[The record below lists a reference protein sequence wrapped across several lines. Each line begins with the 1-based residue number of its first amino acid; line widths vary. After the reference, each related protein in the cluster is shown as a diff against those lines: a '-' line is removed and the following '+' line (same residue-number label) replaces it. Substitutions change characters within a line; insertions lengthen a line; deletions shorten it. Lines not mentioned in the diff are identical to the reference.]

1 MTLDR
6 YIIRETLAPFAL
18 TLLILTFVLQI
29 PTIMEVAEKLLA
41 KGVDLPTIGRILLT
55 LLPMSVAITIPVSLL
70 VGLLM
75 ALGRLSGDREAV
87 AMQAC
92 GVSLYRMGR
101 PVMALALVATAVT
114 AWVMIEALPRGN
126 RNYRDIIY
134 SVIQA
139 KAESDIQPRVFFTDF
154 PNLVLYVRDVPP
166 ETRGWQQVFL
176 ADSRN
181 PSAPQLLTA
190 SRGHFVLEPE
200 ARRVDLI
207 LEDGVV
213 HQSRPDNPQQY
224 ELQQFDSLT
233 VQLDPEAVF
242 PRQGLTPG
250 DNEMT
255 IPQLRTKA
263 REMREQGLSPH
274 NPIMAIHR
282 KYSIPVACLVF
293 AVLALGLGVTHRK
306 DGKSSSFVIAIGV
319 VLVYYFVM
327 YVSEALAKGQRV
339 PPELAMWVPNIVL
352 GIAGLGLLVFRAQ
365 GRELPAF
372 SLAVPVPGWLA
383 RWWPGVGSATA
394 DATDATEAGP
404 PVAASIVDTGAP
416 GPGNRPARR
425 VSASGTAR
433 PTPPNR
439 VVIVIRLPRGVLP
452 AFTLLDRY
460 IAKTYLRV
468 FAVTFVGMLA
478 LFYIGLFTDYSEYLF
493 KNAVSG
499 ATMLRFFA
507 YSTPQYM
514 YYVTALATLV
524 GGLVTIGLFTRS
536 SELTVLE
543 ACGVSLYRAG
553 VPLIVCGVLWSLLL
567 FGMEQS
573 VLAPA
578 NRQAEMLR
586 SYIRSG
592 TPRTFDPMSR
602 QWMAGS
608 DDRLYHYG
616 RFDPT
621 ARRLD
626 ELQVYDFDASG
637 WNLERRIYGRLVTW
651 REGSTWDASQ
661 GWTRAFTTGNTVDDF
676 QLFAT
681 RELTLEPPEYFG
693 VEEPE
698 AAQAGRLKLG
708 QLRDHIG
715 ELRQAGYDTTALNV
729 ALHRK
734 VAFPF
739 ITVIM
744 TLIAIPFGVTTGRK
758 GTLFGIGLG
767 IVLAIAYWVMQS
779 LFAAIGTAGL
789 LSPAL
794 AAWAPNIL
802 FAAVAAYL
810 LLTVRT

>member
-1 MTLDR
+1 MFRTLDR
-6 YIIRETLAPFAL
+6 YIIRETLAPFGL
-18 TLLILTFVLQI
+18 TLVILTFVLQI
-29 PTIMEVAEKLLA
+29 PQIMEVAEQLLA

-55 LLPMSVAITIPVSLL
+55 LLPMAVAITIPVSLL

-92 GVSLYRMGR
+92 GVSLYRMCR
-101 PVMALALVATAVT
+101 PVLALALVAAAAT

-126 RNYRDIIY
+126 RSYRDIIY
-134 SVIQA
+134 SIIQA
-139 KAESDIQPRVFFTDF
+139 KAESDIRPRVFFDDF
-154 PNLVLYVRDVPP
+154 PNLVLFVRDIPP
-166 ETRGWQQVFL
+166 ESRGWQQVFL

-181 PSAPQLLTA
+181 PSEPQLLTA
-190 SRGHFVLEPE
+190 SRGHFVLDPD
-200 ARRVDLI
+200 ARRVDLV

-213 HQSRPDNPQQY
+213 HRSRPDNPQQY
-224 ELQQFDSLT
+224 ELQQFTSLT

-255 IPQLRTKA
+255 IPELRTKA
-263 REMREQGLSPH
+263 REMQEQGLSPH

-306 DGKSSSFVIAIGV
+306 DGKSSSFVVAIAV
-319 VLVYYFVM
+319 VLVYYFLM

-339 PPELAMWVPNIVL
+339 PPELAMWVPNVVL
-352 GIAGLGLLVFRAQ
+352 GVAGVALLVFRAQ
-365 GRELPAF
+365 GRELPDLAF
-372 SLAVPVPGWLA
+372 TVPVPAWVA
-383 RWWPGVGSATA
+383 RRWPGTKVDA
-394 DATDATEAGP
+394 DAPDAPAARRGTD
-404 PVAASIVDTGAP
+404 
-416 GPGNRPARR
+416 PART
-425 VSASGTAR
+425 AAPAGGAR

-452 AFTLLDRY
+452 SITLLDRY
-460 IAKTYLRV
+460 IGKTYLRV
-468 FAVTFVGMLA
+468 FGVTFVGMLA

-493 KNAVSG
+493 KNQVSG
-499 ATMLRFFA
+499 TTMIRFFA

-553 VPLIVCGVLWSLLL
+553 VPLLVCAVLWSLLL

-578 NRQAEMLR
+578 NRQAEALR

-592 TPRTFDPMSR
+592 TPRTFSISSR

-616 RFDPT
+616 RFDPA

-626 ELQVYDFDASG
+626 ELQVYDFDDTG
-637 WNLERRIYGRLVTW
+637 WNLAQRTYGRLVTW
-651 REGSTWDASQ
+651 RDGDVWEASQ
-661 GWTRAFTTGNTVDDF
+661 GWARTFGERNTVADF
-676 QLFAT
+676 HLYAT
-681 RELTLEPPEYFG
+681 RELKLEPPDYFG
-693 VEEPE
+693 VEEPR
-698 AAQAGRLKLG
+698 AAQAERLKL
-708 QLRDHIG
+708 QELREHIG
-715 ELRQAGYDTTALNV
+715 ELQRAGYDTTALRV

-734 VAFPF
+734 IAFPL

-767 IVLAIAYWVMQS
+767 IVLAITYWVMQS

-802 FAAVAAYL
+802 FAAVAVYL
-810 LLTVRT
+810 LLTART

>member
-1 MTLDR
+1 MFRTLDR

-41 KGVDLPTIGRILLT
+41 KGVDLRTIGRILLT

-75 ALGRLSGDREAV
+75 ALGRLSADREAV

-92 GVSLYRMGR
+92 GVSLYRMAR
-101 PVMALALVATAVT
+101 PVVLLAVVATGAT

-126 RNYRDIIY
+126 RTYRDIVFSI
-134 SVIQA
+134 IQA
-139 KAESDIQPRVFFTDF
+139 KAESDIRPRVFFDEF
-154 PNLVLYVRDVPP
+154 PNLVLFVRDVPP

-181 PSAPQLLTA
+181 PNAPQLLTA
-190 SRGHFVLEPE
+190 ERGHFVLEPQVP
-200 ARRVDLI
+200 RVDLI
-207 LEDGVV
+207 LENGIL
-213 HQSRPDNPQQY
+213 HRTRPDNPQQY
-224 ELQQFDSLT
+224 ELQTFESLT

-242 PRQGLTPG
+242 PREGLTPG
-250 DNEMT
+250 DNELT

-274 NPIMAIHR
+274 NPIMAIQR

-293 AVLALGLGVTHRK
+293 AVLALGLGVNHRK
-306 DGKSSSFVIAIGV
+306 DGKSSSFVVAIAV

-327 YVSEALAKGQRV
+327 YVSEALAKGQQV
-339 PPELAMWVPNIVL
+339 APALAMWIPNIVL
-352 GIAGLGLLVFRAQ
+352 GLAGVVLLVFKAQ
-365 GRELPAF
+365 GRELTAPTITVPLPAA
-372 SLAVPVPGWLA
+372 LMRWLPA
-383 RWWPGVGSATA
+383 HSEDGRA
-394 DATDATEAGP
+394 
-404 PVAASIVDTGAP
+404 GAP
-416 GPGNRPARR
+416 ASPSPRPRPAQ
-425 VSASGTAR
+425 
-433 PTPPNR
+433 
-439 VVIVIRLPRGVLP
+439 VVIVVKLPKGLVP
-452 AFTLLDRY
+452 SFTLLDRY
-460 IAKTYLRV
+460 IGRTYLRV
-468 FAVTFVGMLA
+468 FAVTFLGMLA

-493 KNAVSG
+493 KNRVSG
-499 ATMLRFFA
+499 GTMLRFFA
-507 YSTPQYM
+507 YSTPQFM

-543 ACGVSLYRAG
+543 ACGISLYRAG
-553 VPLIVCGVLWSLLL
+553 LPLLL
-567 FGMEQS
+567 FGMLWSAALFGMEQTF
-573 VLAPA
+573 LAPA

-586 SYIRSG
+586 SLIRSG
-592 TPRTFDPMSR
+592 VPRTFNVLDR
-602 QWMAGS
+602 QWMAGT
-608 DDRLYHYG
+608 DDRLYQYG

-626 ELQVYDFDASG
+626 ELHVYDFGDAG
-637 WNLERRIYGRLVTW
+637 WNITQRTYGRLVTW
-651 REGSTWDASQ
+651 RPDGRWESAQ
-661 GWTRAFTTGNTVDDF
+661 GWTRDFGDRNTVSNF
-676 QLFAT
+676 TLYAT
-681 RELTLEPPEYFG
+681 RSLALEPPDYFG

-698 AAQAGRLKLG
+698 DVKAERLKLG
-708 QLRDHIG
+708 QLRSHITD
-715 ELRQAGYDTTALNV
+715 LRQAGYDTTALSV

-734 VAFPF
+734 LAFPF

-758 GTLFGIGLG
+758 GTLFGIGVG
-767 IVLAIAYWVMQS
+767 IVLAIVYWVMQS
-779 LFAAIGTAGL
+779 LFAAVGSAGL
-789 LSPAL
+789 LAPAL

-810 LLTVRT
+810 LLTART

>member
-1 MTLDR
+1 MLRTLDR
-6 YIIRETLAPFAL
+6 YILRESLAPFAL

-29 PTIMEVAEKLLA
+29 PQIMEVAEELLA
-41 KGVDLPTIGRILLT
+41 KGVGLQTIGRILLT

-101 PVMALALVATAVT
+101 PVLALALVATGAT
-114 AWVMIEALPRGN
+114 AWVMIEALPNGN
-126 RNYRDIIY
+126 QRYREIIL

-139 KAESDIQPRVFFTDF
+139 KAESDIRPRDFFDDF

-166 ETRGWQQVFL
+166 GGRGWQQVFL

-181 PSAPQLLTA
+181 PSEPQLLTA
-190 SRGHFVLEPE
+190 ARGHFVLEPE

-213 HQSRPDNPQQY
+213 HQSRADNPQQY
-224 ELQQFDSLT
+224 ELQRFDSLI
-233 VQLDPEAVF
+233 VQLDPETVF
-242 PRQGLTPG
+242 PRQGIAKG

-263 REMREQGLSPH
+263 RQMREQGLSAH
-274 NPIMAIHR
+274 GPIMAIHR
-282 KYSIPVACLVF
+282 KYSLPVACLVF
-293 AVLALGLGVTHRK
+293 ALLALGLGVSHRK
-306 DGKSSSFVIAIGV
+306 DGKSSSFVVAIAV

-327 YVSEALAKGQRV
+327 YVSEALAKGQQL
-339 PPELAMWVPNIVL
+339 PAEWAMWVPNIVL
-352 GIAGLGLLVFRAQ
+352 GMAGAALLVFRAQ
-365 GRELPAF
+365 GRELPTLAF
-372 SLAVPVPGWLA
+372 TVPLPAWLA
-383 RWWPGVGSATA
+383 RRWP
-394 DATDATEAGP
+394 TDAGD
-404 PVAASIVDTGAP
+404 SSDGRDGSP
-416 GPGNRPARR
+416 GRPSR
-425 VSASGTAR
+425 SHTPEASGRLGEPSVPVQRRGA
-433 PTPPNR
+433 NR
-439 VVIVIRLPRGVLP
+439 VVVVVRLPRGVLP
-452 AFTLLDRY
+452 SFTLLDRY
-460 IAKTYLRV
+460 IGRTYLRV

-493 KNAVSG
+493 KNRVSG
-499 ATMLRFFA
+499 GTMLRFFA

-514 YYVTALATLV
+514 YYITALATLV

-553 VPLIVCGVLWSLLL
+553 LPLLVCGALWSVLL

-578 NRQAEMLR
+578 NRQAEELR

-592 TPRTFDPMSR
+592 TPRTFNALNR

-608 DDRLYHYG
+608 DGRLYHYG
-616 RFDPT
+616 RFDPN

-626 ELQVYDFDASG
+626 ELQIYAFDASG
-637 WNLERRIYGRLVTW
+637 WNLSQRTYGRLVTW
-651 REGSTWDASQ
+651 REGNEWEATQ
-661 GWTRAFTTGNTVDDF
+661 GWTRQFGPRNTVSDF
-676 QLFAT
+676 TLYAA
-681 RELTLEPPEYFG
+681 RPVSLEPPSYFG

-698 AAQAGRLKLG
+698 AAQAERLRLD
-708 QLRDHIG
+708 QLRAHIG
-715 ELRQAGYDTTALNV
+715 DLRQAGYDTTALSV

-734 VAFPF
+734 LAFPF

-779 LFAAIGTAGL
+779 LFAAIGSAGL
-789 LSPAL
+789 LPPPL

-810 LLTVRT
+810 LLTART

>member
-1 MTLDR
+1 MFRTLDR

-75 ALGRLSGDREAV
+75 AFGRLSTDREAV

-92 GVSLYRMGR
+92 GVSLYRMAR
-101 PVMALALVATAVT
+101 PVVLLALLAAGAT

-126 RNYRDIIY
+126 RTYRDIVFSI
-134 SVIQA
+134 IQA
-139 KAESDIQPRVFFTDF
+139 KAESDIRPRVFFDDF
-154 PNLVLYVRDVPP
+154 PNLVLFVRDVPP
-166 ETRGWQQVFL
+166 DTRGWQQVFL

-181 PSAPQLLTA
+181 PNEPQLLTA
-190 SRGHFVLEPE
+190 QRGHFVLEPE
-200 ARRVDLI
+200 VPRVDLVLENGI
-207 LEDGVV
+207 L
-213 HQSRPDNPQQY
+213 HRTRPDNPQQY
-224 ELQQFDSLT
+224 ELQTFESLT

-250 DNEMT
+250 DNELT

-274 NPIMAIHR
+274 NPIMAIQR
-282 KYSIPVACLVF
+282 KYSIPFACFVF
-293 AVLALGLGVTHRK
+293 ALLALGLGVTHRK
-306 DGKSSSFVIAIGV
+306 DGKSSSFVVAIAV

-327 YVSEALAKGQRV
+327 YVSEALAKGQQV
-339 PPELAMWVPNIVL
+339 PAALAMWIPNIML
-352 GIAGLGLLVFRAQ
+352 GLAGLVLLMFRAQ
-365 GRELPAF
+365 GREVSAPTITLPLPSALMRWLPGH
-372 SLAVPVPGWLA
+372 SQDGLAETTAPP
-383 RWWPGVGSATA
+383 ATTRTS
-394 DATDATEAGP
+394 DG
-404 PVAASIVDTGAP
+404 AA
-416 GPGNRPARR
+416 PARSR
-425 VSASGTAR
+425 RGR
-433 PTPPNR
+433 GEI
-439 VVIVIRLPRGVLP
+439 VIVVKWPRGLVP
-452 AFTLLDRY
+452 SFTLLDRY
-460 IAKTYLRV
+460 IGRTYLRV
-468 FAVTFVGMLA
+468 FAVTFLGMLA

-493 KNAVSG
+493 KNRVSG
-499 ATMLRFFA
+499 GTMLRFFA

-543 ACGVSLYRAG
+543 ACGISLYRAG
-553 VPLIVCGVLWSLLL
+553 LPLLLFGALWSAAL

-573 VLAPA
+573 ILAPA
-578 NRQAEMLR
+578 NRQAEILR
-586 SYIRSG
+586 SLIRSG
-592 TPRTFDPMSR
+592 VPRTFNVLDR
-602 QWMAGS
+602 QWMAGT

-626 ELQVYDFDASG
+626 ELHVYDFGEAG
-637 WNLERRIYGRLVTW
+637 WNITQRTYGRLVTW
-651 REGSTWDASQ
+651 REDGTWDSAQ
-661 GWTRAFTTGNTVDDF
+661 GWTRDFGDRNTVSNF
-676 QLFAT
+676 SLYAT
-681 RELTLEPPEYFG
+681 RPLTLEPPDYFG

-698 AAQAGRLKLG
+698 AAQAERLKLG
-708 QLRDHIG
+708 QLRAHIAD
-715 ELRQAGYDTTALNV
+715 LRQAGYDTTALSV

-734 VAFPF
+734 LAFPF

-758 GTLFGIGLG
+758 GTLFGIGVG
-767 IVLAIAYWVMQS
+767 IVLAIVYWVMQS
-779 LFAAIGTAGL
+779 LFAAVGSAGL

-810 LLTVRT
+810 LLTART

>member
-1 MTLDR
+1 MFRTLDR
-6 YIIRETLAPFAL
+6 YLIRETLAPFAL
-18 TLLILTFVLQI
+18 TFLILTFVLQI
-29 PTIMEVAEKLLA
+29 PTIMEVAEQLLA
-41 KGVDLPTIGRILLT
+41 KGVDLATIGRILLT
-55 LLPMSVAITIPVSLL
+55 LLPMSVALTIPVSLL

-75 ALGRLSGDREAV
+75 ALGRLSSDREAV

-92 GVSLYRMGR
+92 GISLFRMCR
-101 PVMALALVATAVT
+101 PVLVLALLGAGAT

-126 RNYRDIIY
+126 RTYRDIIY
-134 SVIQA
+134 SIIQA
-139 KAESDIQPRVFFTDF
+139 KAESDIRPRVFFDDF
-154 PNLVLYVRDVPP
+154 PNLVLFVRDVPP

-181 PSAPQLLTA
+181 PSEPQLLTA
-190 SRGHFVLEPE
+190 AQGHFVLEPE
-200 ARRVDLI
+200 ARRVDLV
-207 LEDGVV
+207 LEDGIV
-213 HQSRPDNPQQY
+213 HRTRADNPQQY
-224 ELQQFDSLT
+224 ELQQFQSLT

-250 DNEMT
+250 DNELT

-274 NPIMAIHR
+274 NPIMAIQR
-282 KYSIPVACLVF
+282 KYSIPVACFVF
-293 AVLALGLGVTHRK
+293 ALLALGLGVNHRK
-306 DGKSSSFVIAIGV
+306 DGKSASFVIAIAV
-319 VLVYYFVM
+319 VLTYYFVM
-327 YVSEALAKGQRV
+327 YMSEALAKGQQLPAV
-339 PPELAMWVPNIVL
+339 LAMWVPNLVL
-352 GIAGLGLLVFRAQ
+352 GTAGVALLFFKARGYELSPPAIAI
-365 GRELPAF
+365 
-372 SLAVPVPGWLA
+372 PVPAAFRRWL
-383 RWWPGVGSATA
+383 PGQSAEGLDPDD
-394 DATDATEAGP
+394 DA
-404 PVAASIVDTGAP
+404 GAP
-416 GPGNRPARR
+416 GRQADNAATRSPA
-425 VSASGTAR
+425 AAR
-433 PTPPNR
+433 PSRPRANQ

-452 AFTLLDRY
+452 SFTLLDRY
-460 IAKTYLRV
+460 IGRVYLRV
-468 FAVTFVGMLA
+468 FAVTFLGMLG

-493 KNAVSG
+493 KNRVSG
-499 ATMLRFFA
+499 GTMLQFFA
-507 YSTPQYM
+507 YSTPQFM

-524 GGLVTIGLFTRS
+524 GGLVTIGLFTRT

-553 VPLIVCGVLWSLLL
+553 LPLVLFGALWSLAL

-573 VLAPA
+573 FLAPA
-578 NRQAEMLR
+578 NRRAEMLR

-592 TPRTFDPMSR
+592 VPRTFNLSSR

-626 ELQVYDFDASG
+626 ELQVYDFGADG
-637 WNLERRIYGRLVTW
+637 WNLTQRTYARLATW
-651 REGSTWDASQ
+651 RDGSQWEATH
-661 GWTRAFTTGNTVDDF
+661 GWTRDFGERNTVSNF
-676 QLFAT
+676 
-681 RELTLEPPEYFG
+681 TLYAERPLALESPDYFG

-698 AAQAGRLKLG
+698 AEQAGRLQLA
-708 QLRDHIG
+708 QLRQHIS
-715 ELRQAGYDTTALNV
+715 ELRTAGYDTTALSV

-734 VAFPF
+734 LAFPF

-767 IVLAIAYWVMQS
+767 IALAIAYWVMQS
-779 LFAAIGTAGL
+779 IFAAIGSAGIL
-789 LSPAL
+789 PPAL

-810 LLTVRT
+810 LVTART